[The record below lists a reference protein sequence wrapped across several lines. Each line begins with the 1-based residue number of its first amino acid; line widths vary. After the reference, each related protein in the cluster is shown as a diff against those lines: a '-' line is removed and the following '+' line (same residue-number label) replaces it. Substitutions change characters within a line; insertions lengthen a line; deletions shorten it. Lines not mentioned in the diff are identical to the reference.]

1 MSPRWKHNQ
10 ENWCSKYI
18 LFGFVVRGSSVQDQL
33 RNVTDLAA
41 SAAAFAAIADGC
53 LVTWGHPDF
62 GGESY
67 QARQRKK
74 RGESIQIE
82 WNSMFFLGW
91 ITGWTGLQKS
101 VIQ

>member
-1 MSPRWKHNQ
+1 MSPHTHTQPGKAVFQ
-10 ENWCSKYI
+10 VYP
-18 LFGFVVRGSSVQDQL
+18 FFVRGSAVQDQL

-67 QARQRKK
+67 PKTTERKGVK
-74 RGESIQIE
+74 TFKSNETRC
-82 WNSMFFLGW
+82 FFLVESQVELGYSN
-91 ITGWTGLQKS
+91 Q
-101 VIQ
+101 